1 MAVDNRF
8 TFELELELKHGTAYV
23 DAGQEY
29 YEERYR
35 IRVVQNLKRKVNE
48 MGFVLV
54 EAAGLQPKNA
64 TS

>member
-1 MAVDNRF
+1 M
-8 TFELELELKHGTAYV
+8 LKHGTAYV

-35 IRVVQNLKRKVNE
+35 TRVVRNLKRKANE
-48 MGFVLV
+48 LGFVLV
-54 EAAGLQPKNA
+54 EATGLQPKNA